1 MTAVVHCSTAN
12 CGRDAL
18 QFLQSRRHPATG
30 APGRLAAPIRIRDRQ
45 AVRGLGRFAFGQE
58 LFCAI
63 QNCAIGDARALMLA
77 QPEPTSCIHVPT
89 FETIVAIHRLRK
101 SPFCR
106 GLHAEGGTRTGASPA
121 LPVMR
126 GRSRFHRFPQRRVD
140 RVEQQTQTERNILDA
155 AADEKCR
162 RVACA
167 ALSTRLHVFS
177 NALQIPMIIHLGSV
191 P

>member
-1 MTAVVHCSTAN
+1 MK
-12 CGRDAL
+12 
-18 QFLQSRRHPATG
+18 
-30 APGRLAAPIRIRDRQ
+30 
-45 AVRGLGRFAFGQE
+45 
-58 LFCAI
+58 
-63 QNCAIGDARALMLA
+63 GDDDSDVIS

-101 SPFCR
+101 SPFCK

-140 RVEQQTQTERNILDA
+140 RVEQRTQTERNILDA
-155 AADEKCR
+155 AVDEECR
-162 RVACA
+162 RVAHA
-167 ALSTRLHVFS
+167 ALSPTLHVFP

-191 P
+191 PYGVELQLFRVAT